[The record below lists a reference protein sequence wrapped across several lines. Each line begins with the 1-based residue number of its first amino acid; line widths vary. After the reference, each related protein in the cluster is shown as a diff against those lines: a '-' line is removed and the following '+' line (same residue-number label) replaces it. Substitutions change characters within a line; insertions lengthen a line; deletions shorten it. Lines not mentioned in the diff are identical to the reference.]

1 MEELSNGTESFD
13 DLIGNELRNQRLGHS
28 ALDENSD
35 ILLDIKDFNWALPF
49 ALESTSDSEK
59 FDATIDASKSTDNS
73 DEDTKSEI
81 PSVNEYLSDTGEF
94 RYKFNL
100 CDQTGLLSKPT
111 GKECSSV
118 RTHLVELGE
127 TKRIVNQAST
137 SSSNSLCEDTSRGE
151 SLKRGKQSIYD
162 KYSKRV
168 KFRTAGTTH
177 EFDANQISPYK
188 DLANSRNLSSLIGA
202 RLLPQNS
209 INQRYTIS
217 NPSAKVNIQG
227 MKASSYTGQ
236 RLFSSENLQCT
247 VRNLKPVLP
256 EYKSDISINSTNS
269 SLVEFSHRF
278 VLQANPAFKS
288 CKLYIK
294 QLDTTTCS
302 KCQHLPSQ
310 CICAQC
316 LVEVKSTILYQ
327 LKRIEHDTD
336 DKP

>member
-59 FDATIDASKSTDNS
+59 FDATIDASKSADNS

-137 SSSNSLCEDTSRGE
+137 SSSNSVCEDTSKGE
-151 SLKRGKQSIYD
+151 S
-162 KYSKRV
+162 
-168 KFRTAGTTH
+168 
-177 EFDANQISPYK
+177 
-188 DLANSRNLSSLIGA
+188 
-202 RLLPQNS
+202 
-209 INQRYTIS
+209 
-217 NPSAKVNIQG
+217 
-227 MKASSYTGQ
+227 
-236 RLFSSENLQCT
+236 
-247 VRNLKPVLP
+247 
-256 EYKSDISINSTNS
+256 
-269 SLVEFSHRF
+269 
-278 VLQANPAFKS
+278 
-288 CKLYIK
+288 
-294 QLDTTTCS
+294 
-302 KCQHLPSQ
+302 
-310 CICAQC
+310 
-316 LVEVKSTILYQ
+316 
-327 LKRIEHDTD
+327 
-336 DKP
+336 